1 MPIALIIGPAAAVV
15 GVISIFFVLRRKSVD
30 KRSMYSARRSQIEHK
45 VRAARQRTLAPHGRT
60 EKVVEP
66 PTTTADAAP
75 TSTWASPQATY
86 EASAFEPPPAAPPPP
101 TKGLQEAPSQSPWDV
116 SAPAPA
122 PPQFAPPEA
131 PPAPEPTYTPSYPQA
146 PSEQVW
152 TPAPAPSVPARPI
165 EPEKPAAASP
175 AAWSVVS
182 EAKESAQTTVDEPK
196 KKKKGKRD
204 AADAPPG
211 GWALASGNSPGM
223 EADEVIKPPSQLIA
237 LAQYAILVVGLVM
250 VLIGVLVMVAN
261 SHGT

>member
-1 MPIALIIGPAAAVV
+1 MPIALIVGPAAALV
-15 GVISIFFVLRRKSVD
+15 GVIAIFFVLRRKSVD

-45 VRAARQRTLAPHGRT
+45 VRAARQRTLTPHGRT
-60 EKVVEP
+60 EKVAEP
-66 PTTTADAAP
+66 AAEAAP
-75 TSTWASPQATY
+75 ASTSTWAAPTPQATY

-101 TKGLQEAPSQSPWDV
+101 TKGRQEAPSEAPSQSPWDV
-116 SAPAPA
+116 GAPAPT
-122 PPQFAPPEA
+122 QFAPPEA
-131 PPAPEPTYTPSYPQA
+131 PPEPAYTPTYPQTPSEP
-146 PSEQVW
+146 VW
-152 TPAPAPSVPARPI
+152 TPAPAPSEPARPI
-165 EPEKPAAASP
+165 EPEKADAASP

-196 KKKKGKRD
+196 KKKGKRD

-211 GWALASGNSPGM
+211 GWALASGNAPGM
-223 EADEVIKPPSQLIA
+223 EAEEVVKPPSQLIA

>member
-1 MPIALIIGPAAAVV
+1 MPIALIVGPAAALV
-15 GVISIFFVLRRKSVD
+15 GVIAIFFVLRRKSVD

-60 EKVVEP
+60 EKVEEP
-66 PTTTADAAP
+66 AAGAAAP
-75 TSTWASPQATY
+75 TSTWVTPAPQATY

-101 TKGLQEAPSQSPWDV
+101 TKGRHDAPSQSPWDLG
-116 SAPAPA
+116 APAPA
-122 PPQFAPPEA
+122 PSQFAPLEA
-131 PPAPEPTYTPSYPQA
+131 PPAPEPTFTPA
-146 PSEQVW
+146 PSEPVW
-152 TPAPAPSVPARPI
+152 TPAPAPSEPARPI

-182 EAKESAQTTVDEPK
+182 EAKQSAETTVDQPR
-196 KKKKGKRD
+196 KKKGKRD

-211 GWALASGNSPGM
+211 GWSLASGNAPGM
-223 EADEVIKPPSQLIA
+223 EPDEVIKAPSQLVA
-237 LAQYAILVVGLVM
+237 VAQYAILVVGLVM

>member
-1 MPIALIIGPAAAVV
+1 MPIALIIGPAAALV
-15 GVISIFFVLRRKSVD
+15 GLIAIFFVLRRKSVD

-66 PTTTADAAP
+66 PADAAP
-75 TSTWASPQATY
+75 TSTSTWAAPSPQATY
-86 EASAFEPPPAAPPPP
+86 EASAFETP
-101 TKGLQEAPSQSPWDV
+101 
-116 SAPAPA
+116 
-122 PPQFAPPEA
+122 
-131 PPAPEPTYTPSYPQA
+131 PPAPEPTYTPTYPQA

-152 TPAPAPSVPARPI
+152 TPAPAPSEPARPI

-211 GWALASGNSPGM
+211 GWALASGNAPGM
-223 EADEVIKPPSQLIA
+223 EADEVIKPPGQLIA

>member
-1 MPIALIIGPAAAVV
+1 MPIALIIGPAAALV
-15 GVISIFFVLRRKSVD
+15 GVIAIFFVLRRKSVD

-60 EKVVEP
+60 EKVAE
-66 PTTTADAAP
+66 AAAEAAP
-75 TSTWASPQATY
+75 AATSTWAAPTPQATY

-101 TKGLQEAPSQSPWDV
+101 AKGRQEAPGEAPSQSPWDV
-116 SAPAPA
+116 GTPAPA
-122 PPQFAPPEA
+122 QFAQPEA
-131 PPAPEPTYTPSYPQA
+131 PPEPAYTPTYPQA
-146 PSEQVW
+146 PAEPVW
-152 TPAPAPSVPARPI
+152 TPAPAPSAPAPPI
-165 EPEKPAAASP
+165 EPEKLDAASP

-196 KKKKGKRD
+196 KKKGRRD

-211 GWALASGNSPGM
+211 GWALASGNAPGM